1 MSLNVLSMMTSV
13 ERSFPFLPFL
23 AGGRGDRS
31 VSLSEHYILILTF
44 QKDIQAYSTTL
55 TRLRL
60 VLGTRFGLGGAPE
73 SMSRGKGQA
82 RGECLSRSRHR
93 QDTIRRFV
101 TSFQLKIPALLMPGC
116 VRLHAVVSPST
127 GPGGGRFLAIAVI
140 RLGSIARTGGDCVR
154 QRP

>member
-1 MSLNVLSMMTSV
+1 MTSV

-82 RGECLSRSRHR
+82 RGECLSRSSHW

-101 TSFQLKIPALLMPGC
+101 TSFQLKFLLFYCQAVSDCMRLSAL
-116 VRLHAVVSPST
+116 VRGREEAGFSPW
-127 GPGGGRFLAIAVI
+127 P
-140 RLGSIARTGGDCVR
+140 
-154 QRP
+154 